1 MGALLGLEFEE
12 GGEGLPAVKTSNPSM
27 SLFST
32 GGGDE
37 LMNYQPKRCITLSS
51 AALRRL
57 TLHLLHYSTLLLLL
71 QQGGEGRFC
80 S

>member
-12 GGEGLPAVKTSNPSM
+12 GGGLPAVKTSNPSM

-37 LMNYQPKRCITLSS
+37 LNELPAHEMYHSI
-51 AALRRL
+51 
-57 TLHLLHYSTLLLLL
+57 
-71 QQGGEGRFC
+71 FC
-80 S
+80 SPEASDPSSLALFHPSLTPTARRRREIL